1 MAKPAHE
8 SLFRW
13 LGWNTQGDL
22 GGWTFYTSKRKALV
36 WFAKAPPLTPATDL
50 QLRQRNLFRL
60 VASAWQ
66 ARPPDAQARWR
77 RAAKAA
83 HLGCGGYALF
93 TYWLT
98 TQDSA
103 AIATIER
110 MTGEQLQT

>member
-1 MAKPAHE
+1 MAITGHE
-8 SLFRW
+8 HLYRY

-22 GGWTFYTSKRKALV
+22 GGWTFYTSKTNALV
-36 WFAKAPPLTPATDL
+36 WFAKAPPTKPASDL

-60 VASAWQ
+60 VASAWRSFQ
-66 ARPPDAQARWR
+66 TSRQARWR

-98 TQDSA
+98 RHDSA

-110 MTGEQLQT
+110 ITGEQL